1 MRPAEFVELRMDS
14 AFPEGKGTSKE
25 AGAQVEPVT
34 CIPPLVYVAV
44 AAWLPCDPVCCDNLQ
59 AKEDTFV
66 AWLAFMISRYLN
78 IFQHVAKC
86 FLLHSAVSG
95 TRRSPWTESRALTLA

>member
-44 AAWLPCDPVCCDNLQ
+44 AAWLPCELVILCVVTIPRQRRTLL
-59 AKEDTFV
+59 
-66 AWLAFMISRYLN
+66 WLGWLS
-78 IFQHVAKC
+78 
-86 FLLHSAVSG
+86 
-95 TRRSPWTESRALTLA
+95 